1 MVRPGHPRGGPVD
14 NKQLRDDALNYHS
27 SDPPGKVTVVPTKPH
42 GTQRELSL
50 AYSPGVAYPCQEIKD
65 TPDDVYK
72 YTSKGN
78 LVAVIS
84 NGTAVLGLGDI
95 GALASKPVMEGK
107 GLLFKAFADIDVF
120 DIEVDR
126 TDVNQF
132 VDAVK
137 AIAPTFGG
145 INLEDIG
152 APECFE
158 IEKRLVEELDIPVM
172 HDDQH
177 GTAIISGAALLNGL
191 EVVEKDIGDVQV
203 VILGAGASAI
213 SCAKHYLRLGV
224 SPENLVM
231 ADSKGIITTNRA
243 EKGELNEYKSA
254 FARDLDDGG
263 VEDAM
268 DGADVFL
275 GLSKG
280 GLVSPEMISKMAK
293 RPLVFALANPDPEIT
308 PEEVMSVREDAIVAT
323 GRSDYPNQINNV
335 LGFPYIFRGALDVRA
350 TEITEGM
357 KMAATNALAQLAK
370 EPVPDDVL
378 SAYGGEQMQFGPEYL
393 IPKPFDARVLI
404 WEASAVA
411 EAAVEEGVSRLSAEE
426 FDAEEY
432 REELEARLGLTRSI
446 MRRVI
451 NQAKRDQKK
460 IVFCEGE
467 DPTILKAAA
476 QCIAE
481 GICKPILLGQVDRI
495 EAGKE
500 ELGLEFECETID
512 VRYDSRRR
520 ADYADELHRLRGRRG
535 LTRDDAVRQL
545 KSATY
550 FAPMMVRM
558 RDADGYLGG
567 VSHHYPDI
575 VRPCL
580 QVIGPD
586 PDSHRI
592 VGMYMMTVNGQL
604 LFIGDATINIYPDS
618 RTLAEIA
625 IQTAKVA
632 RRFGV
637 KPKVAMLSFSNFGTS
652 EEMRTDRIEEAIE
665 MVREMEPDLIIDGP
679 MQADTALVP
688 DIQDDFPFM
697 SFKGPANVLIC
708 PNLASANIAY
718 KLLQRIAGAE
728 MTGPILE
735 GLSRPAHVLQR
746 GDSVR
751 EVVHMAAICAVDAQ
765 RDAKQ
770 RLID

>member
-1 MVRPGHPRGGPVD
+1 MEDDG
-14 NKQLRDDALNYHS
+14 LREDALEYHAS
-27 SDPPGKVTVVPTKPH
+27 KPAGKITVVPTKPH

-50 AYSPGVAYPCQEIKD
+50 AYSPGVAYPCKEIESD
-65 TPDDVYK
+65 PDSAYK

-78 LVAVIS
+78 LVAVVS

-95 GALASKPVMEGK
+95 GALAGKPVMEGK

-126 TDVNQF
+126 TNVDEF
-132 VDAVK
+132 VEAVK

-145 INLEDIG
+145 INLEDIK

-158 IEKRLVEELDIPVM
+158 IEQRLVAELDIPVM

-191 EVVEKDIGDVQV
+191 EVVEKDIGSVKV
-203 VILGAGASAI
+203 VVSGAGASAI
-213 SCAKHYLRLGV
+213 SCAHHYIRLGV
-224 SPENLVM
+224 KPENIVLV
-231 ADSKGIITTNRA
+231 DSTGILTKSREEA
-243 EKGELNEYKSA
+243 GELNQYKA
-254 FARDLDDGG
+254 QFALDIPDGKLATAL
-263 VEDAM
+263 ED
-268 DGADVFL
+268 ADVFL

-280 GLVSPEMISKMAK
+280 GIVSGEMVSKMAD
-293 RPLVFALANPDPEIT
+293 RPLIFALANPDPEIS
-308 PEEVMSVREDAIVAT
+308 PDDVYAVREDAIVAT

-335 LGFPYIFRGALDVRA
+335 LGFPYIFRGALDVRSK
-350 TEITEGM
+350 EITEGM
-357 KMAATNALAQLAK
+357 KMAATHAIAQLAK
-370 EPVPDDVL
+370 EPVPDDVAA
-378 SAYGGEQMQFGPEYL
+378 AYGGEQLQFGPEYL

-411 EAAVEEGVSRLSAEE
+411 EAAVNEGVARVSADE
-426 FDAEEY
+426 FDVERY
-432 REELEARLGLTRSI
+432 KEELESRLGLTRSI

-451 NQAKRDQKK
+451 NIARKDRKK
-460 IVFCEGE
+460 IVFSEGE
-467 DPTILKAAA
+467 DPTIIKAAS

-481 GICKPILLGQVDRI
+481 GICEPILLGQLERI
-495 EAGKE
+495 EAVKE
-500 ELGLEFECETID
+500 EMGLNFECETID
-512 VRYDSRRR
+512 VRYDPRRR
-520 ADYADELHRLRGRRG
+520 TTYADELHNLRGRKG
-535 LTRDDAVRQL
+535 LTRGDAVRLL

-550 FAPMMVRM
+550 FAPMMVKM
-558 RDADGYLGG
+558 GDADGYLGG

-575 VRPCL
+575 VKPCL
-580 QVIGPD
+580 HTIGPD

-604 LFIGDATINIYPDS
+604 MFIGDATINIYPDS

-625 IQTAKVA
+625 VQTAKVA

-652 EEMRTDRIEEAIE
+652 PELRTDRIEEAISIA
-665 MVREMEPDLIIDGP
+665 RELDPDLVIDGP

-688 DIQDDFPFM
+688 DIQEEYPFM
-697 SFKGPANVLIC
+697 SFEGAANVLIC

-735 GLSRPAHVLQR
+735 GLSKPAHVLQR

-765 RDAKQ
+765 RHARQ
-770 RLID
+770 RL

>member
-1 MVRPGHPRGGPVD
+1 MEDDG
-14 NKQLRDDALNYHS
+14 LREDALEYHAS
-27 SDPPGKVTVVPTKPH
+27 KPAGKITVVPTKPH

-50 AYSPGVAYPCQEIKD
+50 AYSPGVAYPCKEIESD
-65 TPDDVYK
+65 PDSAYK

-78 LVAVIS
+78 LVAVVS

-95 GALASKPVMEGK
+95 GALAGKPVMEGK

-126 TDVNQF
+126 TDVDEF
-132 VDAVK
+132 VEAVK

-145 INLEDIG
+145 INLEDIK

-158 IEKRLVEELDIPVM
+158 IEKRLVAELDIPVM

-191 EVVEKDIGDVQV
+191 EVVEKDIGSIKV
-203 VILGAGASAI
+203 VVSGAGASAI
-213 SCAKHYLRLGV
+213 SCAHHYIRLGV
-224 SPENLVM
+224 KPSNIILV
-231 ADSKGIITTNRA
+231 DSTGIITKSRDEA
-243 EKGELNEYKSA
+243 GELNQYKA
-254 FARDLDDGG
+254 QFALEIPDGDLA
-263 VEDAM
+263 VAM
-268 DGADVFL
+268 HDADVFL

-280 GLVSPEMISKMAK
+280 GIVSSEMVSKMAD
-293 RPLVFALANPDPEIT
+293 RPLIFALANPDPEIS
-308 PEEVMSVREDAIVAT
+308 PEDVYSVREDAIVAT

-335 LGFPYIFRGALDVRA
+335 LGFPYIFRGALDVRSK
-350 TEITEGM
+350 EITEGM
-357 KMAATNALAQLAK
+357 KMAATHAIAQLAK
-370 EPVPDDVL
+370 EPVPDDVAA
-378 SAYGGEQMQFGPEYL
+378 AYGGEQLQFGPEYL

-411 EAAVEEGVSRLSAEE
+411 EAAVNEGVARIPADE
-426 FDAEEY
+426 FDVERY
-432 REELEARLGLTRSI
+432 REELESRLGLTRSI

-451 NQAKRDQKK
+451 NIARKDRKK
-460 IVFCEGE
+460 IVFSEGE
-467 DPTILKAAA
+467 DPTIIKAAS

-481 GICKPILLGQVDRI
+481 GICEPILLGQLERI
-495 EAGKE
+495 EAVKE
-500 ELGLEFECETID
+500 EMGLDFECETID
-512 VRYDSRRR
+512 VRYDPRRR
-520 ADYADELHRLRGRRG
+520 TTYADELHNLRGRKG
-535 LTRDDAVRQL
+535 LTREDAVRLL

-550 FAPMMVRM
+550 FAPMMVKM
-558 RDADGYLGG
+558 GDADGYLGG

-575 VRPCL
+575 VKPCL
-580 QVIGPD
+580 HTIGPD

-604 LFIGDATINIYPDS
+604 MFIGDATINIYPDS

-625 IQTAKVA
+625 VQTAKVA

-652 EEMRTDRIEEAIE
+652 PELRTDRIEEAITIA
-665 MVREMEPDLIIDGP
+665 RELDPDLIIDGP

-688 DIQDDFPFM
+688 DIQEEYPFM
-697 SFKGPANVLIC
+697 SFEGAANVLIC

-735 GLSRPAHVLQR
+735 GLSKPAHVLQR

-765 RDAKQ
+765 RHARQ
-770 RLID
+770 RL

>member
-1 MVRPGHPRGGPVD
+1 MGDDG
-14 NKQLRDDALNYHS
+14 LREDALEYHAS
-27 SDPPGKVTVVPTKPH
+27 KPAGKITVVPTKPH

-50 AYSPGVAYPCQEIKD
+50 AYSPGVAYPCKEIESD
-65 TPDDVYK
+65 PDSAYK

-78 LVAVIS
+78 LVAVVS

-95 GALASKPVMEGK
+95 GALAGKPVMEGK

-126 TDVNQF
+126 TDVDAF
-132 VDAVK
+132 VEAVK

-145 INLEDIG
+145 INLEDIK

-158 IEKRLVEELDIPVM
+158 IEQRLVAELDIPVM

-191 EVVEKDIGDVQV
+191 DVVEKDIGSVKV
-203 VILGAGASAI
+203 VVSGAGASAI
-213 SCAKHYLRLGV
+213 SCAHHYIRLGV
-224 SPENLVM
+224 NPSNIVLV
-231 ADSKGIITTNRA
+231 DSKGILTKSRDEA
-243 EKGELNEYKSA
+243 GELNQYKAHFALDMADGDLASA
-254 FARDLDDGG
+254 M
-263 VEDAM
+263 ED
-268 DGADVFL
+268 ADVFL

-280 GLVSPEMISKMAK
+280 GIVSGEMVSKMAD
-293 RPLVFALANPDPEIT
+293 RPLIFALANPDPEIT
-308 PEEVMSVREDAIVAT
+308 PDDVYAVREDAIVAT

-335 LGFPYIFRGALDVRA
+335 LGFPYIFRGALDVRSK
-350 TEITEGM
+350 EITEGM
-357 KMAATNALAQLAK
+357 KMAATHAIAQLAK
-370 EPVPDDVL
+370 EPVPDDVAA
-378 SAYGGEQMQFGPEYL
+378 AYGGEQLQFGPEYL

-411 EAAVEEGVSRLSAEE
+411 EAAVNEGVARVSADD
-426 FDAEEY
+426 FDVERY
-432 REELEARLGLTRSI
+432 KEELESRLGLTRSI

-451 NQAKRDQKK
+451 NIARKDSKR
-460 IVFCEGE
+460 IVFSEGE
-467 DPTILKAAA
+467 DPTIIKAAS
-476 QCIAE
+476 QCISE
-481 GICKPILLGQVDRI
+481 GICEPILLGQLERI
-495 EAGKE
+495 EAVKE
-500 ELGLEFECETID
+500 EMGLNFECETID
-512 VRYDSRRR
+512 VRYDPRRR
-520 ADYADELHRLRGRRG
+520 TTYADELHNLRGRKG
-535 LTRDDAVRQL
+535 LTQEDAVRLL

-558 RDADGYLGG
+558 GDADGYLGG

-575 VRPCL
+575 VKPCL
-580 QVIGPD
+580 HTIGPD

-604 LFIGDATINIYPDS
+604 MFIGDATINIYPDS

-625 IQTAKVA
+625 VQTAKVA

-652 EEMRTDRIEEAIE
+652 PELRTDRIEEAISIA
-665 MVREMEPDLIIDGP
+665 RELDPDLVIDGP

-688 DIQDDFPFM
+688 DIQEEYPFM
-697 SFKGPANVLIC
+697 AFEGAANVLIC

-765 RDAKQ
+765 RHARQ
-770 RLID
+770 RL

>member
-1 MVRPGHPRGGPVD
+1 VG
-14 NKQLRDDALNYHS
+14 NKQLREDALNYHS
-27 SDPPGKVTVVPTKPH
+27 SNPPGKVTVVPTKPH

-50 AYSPGVAYPCQEIKD
+50 AYSPGVAYPCEEIR
-65 TPDDVYK
+65 DDSDKVYK

-126 TDVNQF
+126 TNVDEF
-132 VDAVK
+132 VEAVK

-158 IEKRLVEELDIPVM
+158 IERRLVEELDIPVM

-177 GTAIISGAALLNGL
+177 GTAIISGAALINGL
-191 EVVEKDIGDVQV
+191 EVVEKKIDEVKV

-213 SCAKHYLRLGV
+213 SCAKHYVRLGV
-224 SPENLVM
+224 NPENLLM
-231 ADSKGIITTNRA
+231 IDSNGILTKSRE
-243 EKGELNEYKSA
+243 EKGELNEYKIE
-254 FARDLDDGG
+254 FARDVEDGG
-263 VEDAM
+263 VGDALG
-268 DGADVFL
+268 GADVFL

-280 GLVSPEMISKMAK
+280 GLVSPEMIGKMSD
-293 RPLVFALANPDPEIT
+293 RPLIFALANPDPEIT
-308 PEEVMSVREDAIVAT
+308 PEDVHSVRDDAIVAT

-350 TEITEGM
+350 KEITEGM
-357 KMAATNALAQLAK
+357 KMAATMAIAQLAK
-370 EPVPDDVL
+370 EPVPDDVIT
-378 SAYGGEQMQFGPEYL
+378 AYEGEQMSFGPEYL

-411 EAAVEEGVSRLSAEE
+411 EAAVNEGVSRVSKKDFELEK
-426 FDAEEY
+426 Y
-432 REELEARLGLTRSI
+432 RENLESRLGLTRSI

-451 NQAKRDQKK
+451 NQAKRELKR

-467 DPTILKAAA
+467 DPTIIKAAA
-476 QCIAE
+476 QCISE
-481 GICKPILLGQVDRI
+481 GICIPILLGQKKRI
-495 EAGKE
+495 SAVKE
-500 ELGLEFECETID
+500 ELGVEFECETID

-520 ADYADELHRLRGRRG
+520 AEYADELHRLRGRRG
-535 LTRDDAVRQL
+535 LTKEDAVRQL
-545 KSATY
+545 KSTTY
-550 FAPMMVRM
+550 FAPMMVRLG
-558 RDADGYLGG
+558 DADGYLGG
-567 VSHHYPDI
+567 VSHQYPDI
-575 VRPCL
+575 VKPCL
-580 QVIGPD
+580 QVIGSN

-604 LFIGDATINIYPDS
+604 MFIGDATINIYPDA

-637 KPKVAMLSFSNFGTS
+637 NPKVAMLSFSNFGTS
-652 EEMRTDRIEEAIE
+652 SEMRTDRIEEAIE
-665 MVREMEPDLIIDGP
+665 IVKEMEPDLVIDGP

-688 DIQDDFPFM
+688 DIQEDYPFM
-697 SFKGPANVLIC
+697 SFSGPANVLIC

-718 KLLQRIAGAE
+718 KLLQRVAGAE

-746 GDSVR
+746 RDSVR
-751 EVVHMAAICAVDAQ
+751 DVVHMSAICAVDAQ
-765 RDAKQ
+765 RASRQ

>member
-1 MVRPGHPRGGPVD
+1 MEDDG
-14 NKQLRDDALNYHS
+14 LREDALEYHAS
-27 SDPPGKVTVVPTKPH
+27 KPAGKITVVPTKPH

-50 AYSPGVAYPCQEIKD
+50 AYSPGVAYPCKEIETD
-65 TPDDVYK
+65 PDNAYK

-78 LVAVIS
+78 LVAVVS

-95 GALASKPVMEGK
+95 GALAGKPVMEGK

-126 TDVNQF
+126 TNVDEF
-132 VDAVK
+132 VEAVK

-145 INLEDIG
+145 INLEDIK

-158 IEKRLVEELDIPVM
+158 IEQRLVAELDIPVM

-191 EVVEKDIGDVQV
+191 EVVEKKIGSVKV
-203 VILGAGASAI
+203 VVSGAGASAI
-213 SCAKHYLRLGV
+213 SCAHHYVRLGV
-224 SPENLVM
+224 KPANIVLV
-231 ADSKGIITTNRA
+231 DSKGILTKSRDQA
-243 EKGELNEYKSA
+243 GELNQYKAEFALDMEDGDLASA
-254 FARDLDDGG
+254 M
-263 VEDAM
+263 E
-268 DGADVFL
+268 GADVFL

-280 GLVSPEMISKMAK
+280 GIVSGEMVSKMAE
-293 RPLVFALANPDPEIT
+293 RPLIFALANPDPEIS
-308 PEEVMSVREDAIVAT
+308 PDDVYAVREDAIVAT

-350 TEITEGM
+350 KEITEGM
-357 KMAATNALAQLAK
+357 KMAATHAIAELAK
-370 EPVPDDVL
+370 QPVPDDVAA
-378 SAYGGEQMQFGPEYL
+378 AYGGEQLQFGPEYL

-411 EAAVEEGVSRLSAEE
+411 EAAVNEGVARVSADE
-426 FDAEEY
+426 FDVERY
-432 REELEARLGLTRSI
+432 REELESRLGLTRSI

-451 NQAKRDQKK
+451 NIARKDKKR
-460 IVFCEGE
+460 IVFSEGE
-467 DPTILKAAA
+467 DPTIIKAVS
-476 QCIAE
+476 QCISE
-481 GICKPILLGQVDRI
+481 GICEPILLGQLERI
-495 EAGKE
+495 EAVKE
-500 ELGLEFECETID
+500 EMGLNFECETID
-512 VRYDSRRR
+512 VRYDPRRR
-520 ADYADELHRLRGRRG
+520 TTYADELHNLRGRKG
-535 LTRDDAVRQL
+535 LTQEDAVRLL
-545 KSATY
+545 KSPTY

-558 RDADGYLGG
+558 GDADGYLGG

-575 VRPCL
+575 VKPCL
-580 QVIGPD
+580 HTIGPD

-604 LFIGDATINIYPDS
+604 MFIGDATINIYPDS

-625 IQTAKVA
+625 VQTAKVA

-652 EEMRTDRIEEAIE
+652 PELRTDRIEEAISIA
-665 MVREMEPDLIIDGP
+665 RELDPDLVIDGP

-688 DIQDDFPFM
+688 DIQEEYPFM
-697 SFKGPANVLIC
+697 AFEGAANVLIC

-765 RDAKQ
+765 RHARQ
-770 RLID
+770 RL

>member
-1 MVRPGHPRGGPVD
+1 MEDDG
-14 NKQLRDDALNYHS
+14 LREDALEYHAS
-27 SDPPGKVTVVPTKPH
+27 KPAGKITVVPTKPH

-50 AYSPGVAYPCQEIKD
+50 AYSPGVAYPCKEIETD
-65 TPDDVYK
+65 PDNAYK

-78 LVAVIS
+78 LVAVVS

-95 GALASKPVMEGK
+95 GALAGKPVMEGK

-126 TDVNQF
+126 TNVDEF
-132 VDAVK
+132 VEAVK

-145 INLEDIG
+145 INLEDIK

-158 IEKRLVEELDIPVM
+158 IEQRLVAELDIPVM

-191 EVVEKDIGDVQV
+191 EVVEKKIGSVKV
-203 VILGAGASAI
+203 VVSGAGASAI
-213 SCAKHYLRLGV
+213 SCAHHYVRLGV
-224 SPENLVM
+224 KPANIVLV
-231 ADSKGIITTNRA
+231 DSKGILTKSRDQA
-243 EKGELNEYKSA
+243 GELNQYKAEFALDMEDGDLASA
-254 FARDLDDGG
+254 M
-263 VEDAM
+263 E
-268 DGADVFL
+268 GADVFL

-280 GLVSPEMISKMAK
+280 GIVSGEMVSKMAE
-293 RPLVFALANPDPEIT
+293 RPLIFALANPDPEIS
-308 PEEVMSVREDAIVAT
+308 PDDVYAVREDAIVAT

-335 LGFPYIFRGALDVRA
+335 LGFPYIFRGALDVRSK
-350 TEITEGM
+350 EITEGM
-357 KMAATNALAQLAK
+357 KMAAPHAIAEHAK
-370 EPVPDDVL
+370 QPVPDDVAA
-378 SAYGGEQMQFGPEYL
+378 AYGREQLQFGPEYL

-411 EAAVEEGVSRLSAEE
+411 EAAVNEGVARVSADE
-426 FDAEEY
+426 FDVERY
-432 REELEARLGLTRSI
+432 REELESRLGLTRSI

-451 NQAKRDQKK
+451 NIARKDKKR
-460 IVFCEGE
+460 IVFSEGE
-467 DPTILKAAA
+467 DPTIIKAVS
-476 QCIAE
+476 QCISE
-481 GICKPILLGQVDRI
+481 GICEPILLGQLERI
-495 EAGKE
+495 EAVKE
-500 ELGLEFECETID
+500 EMGLNFECETID
-512 VRYDSRRR
+512 VRYDPRRR
-520 ADYADELHRLRGRRG
+520 TTYADELHNLRGRKG
-535 LTRDDAVRQL
+535 LTQEDAVRLL
-545 KSATY
+545 KSPTY

-558 RDADGYLGG
+558 GDADGYLGG

-575 VRPCL
+575 VKPCL
-580 QVIGPD
+580 HTIGPD

-604 LFIGDATINIYPDS
+604 MFIGDATINIYPDS

-625 IQTAKVA
+625 VQTAKVA

-652 EEMRTDRIEEAIE
+652 PELRTDRIEEAISIA
-665 MVREMEPDLIIDGP
+665 RELDPDLIIDGP

-688 DIQDDFPFM
+688 DIQEEYPFM
-697 SFKGPANVLIC
+697 AFEGAANVLIC

-765 RDAKQ
+765 RHARQ
-770 RLID
+770 RL

>member
-1 MVRPGHPRGGPVD
+1 MT
-14 NKQLRDDALNYHS
+14 NKRLREDALDYHS
-27 SDPPGKVTVVPTKPH
+27 SNPPGKVTVVPTKPH

-50 AYSPGVAYPCQEIKD
+50 AYSPGVAYPCEEIRD
-65 TPDDVYK
+65 NPEDVYR

-126 TDVNQF
+126 TDVDQF
-132 VDAVK
+132 VEAVK

-158 IEKRLVEELDIPVM
+158 IERRLVEELDIPVM

-191 EVVEKDIGDVQV
+191 EVVEKEIGDVRV
-203 VILGAGASAI
+203 AILGAGASAI
-213 SCAKHYLRLGV
+213 SCAKHYIRLGV
-224 SPENLVM
+224 KPDNLLMV
-231 ADSKGIITTNRA
+231 DSKGIITTKRM
-243 EKGELNEYKSA
+243 EDGDLNEYKSE
-254 FARDLDDGG
+254 FARDVEGG
-263 VEDAM
+263 GIEEALRN
-268 DGADVFL
+268 ADVFL

-280 GLVSPEMISKMAK
+280 GVVSTEMIIPMAEN
-293 RPLVFALANPDPEIT
+293 PLIFALANPDPEIT
-308 PEEVMSVREDAIVAT
+308 PEQVYSVRDDAIVAT

-350 TEITEGM
+350 SEITEGM
-357 KMAATNALAQLAK
+357 KMAATKSLAQLAK
-370 EPVPDDVL
+370 EPVPDDVS
-378 SAYGGEQMQFGPEYL
+378 SAYGGEQMTFGRDYL

-411 EAAVEEGVSRLSAEE
+411 EAAVNEGIARIAKDDFNLN
-426 FDAEEY
+426 DY
-432 REELEARLGLTRSI
+432 REKLESRLGLTRSI

-451 NQAKRDQKK
+451 NQAKRDLKK

-467 DPTILKAAA
+467 DPTIVKAAS
-476 QCIAE
+476 QCITE
-481 GICKPILLGQVDRI
+481 RICVPILLGQKKRI
-495 EAGKE
+495 VAVKE
-500 ELGLEFECETID
+500 ELGLEFDCEVID
-512 VRYDSRRR
+512 VRYDERRR
-520 ADYADELHRLRGRRG
+520 GSYAEELHRLRGRRG
-535 LTRDDAVRQL
+535 MTNEDAVRQL
-545 KSATY
+545 KSTTY

-558 RDADGYLGG
+558 GDADGYLGG
-567 VSHHYPDI
+567 VSHQYPDI
-575 VRPCL
+575 VKPCL

-586 PDSHRI
+586 PNSHRI

-604 LFIGDATINIYPDS
+604 MFIGDATINIYPDA

-652 EEMRTDRIEEAIE
+652 SEMRTDRVEEAIE
-665 MVREMEPDLIIDGP
+665 IVREIEPDLVIDGP

-688 DIQDDFPFM
+688 EIQQDYPFM
-697 SFKGPANVLIC
+697 SFDGPANVLIC

-718 KLLQRIAGAE
+718 KLLQRVAGAE

-746 GDSVR
+746 RDSSR
-751 EVVHMAAICAVDAQ
+751 DVVHMAAICAVDAQ
-765 RDAKQ
+765 RASKQ
-770 RLID
+770 RLVD

>member
-1 MVRPGHPRGGPVD
+1 MEDDG
-14 NKQLRDDALNYHS
+14 LRKDALDYHAS
-27 SDPPGKVTVVPTKPH
+27 KPAGKITVMPTKPH

-50 AYSPGVAYPCQEIKD
+50 AYSPGVAYPCKEIESD
-65 TPDDVYK
+65 PDNAYK

-78 LVAVIS
+78 LVAVVS

-95 GALASKPVMEGK
+95 GALAGKPVMEGK

-126 TDVNQF
+126 TDVDAF
-132 VDAVK
+132 VEAVK

-145 INLEDIG
+145 INLEDIK

-158 IEKRLVEELDIPVM
+158 IEQRLVAELDIPVM

-191 EVVEKDIGDVQV
+191 EVVEKDIGSVKV
-203 VILGAGASAI
+203 VVSGAGASAI
-213 SCAKHYLRLGV
+213 SCAHHYIRLGV
-224 SPENLVM
+224 KPGNIILV
-231 ADSKGIITTNRA
+231 DSTGVLTKSREEA
-243 EKGELNEYKSA
+243 GELNQYKAHFALDMPDGDLASA
-254 FARDLDDGG
+254 I
-263 VEDAM
+263 V
-268 DGADVFL
+268 GADVFL

-280 GLVSPEMISKMAK
+280 GIVSGEMVSKMAD
-293 RPLVFALANPDPEIT
+293 RPLIFALANPDPEIT
-308 PEEVMSVREDAIVAT
+308 PNDVYAVREDAIVAT

-335 LGFPYIFRGALDVRA
+335 LGFPYIFRGALDVKSK
-350 TEITEGM
+350 EITEGM
-357 KMAATNALAQLAK
+357 KMAATHAIAQLAK
-370 EPVPDDVL
+370 EPVPDDVAA
-378 SAYGGEQMQFGPEYL
+378 AYGGEQLQFGPEYL

-411 EAAVEEGVSRLSAEE
+411 QAAVNEGVARISADE
-426 FDAEEY
+426 FDVERY
-432 REELEARLGLTRSI
+432 REELESRLGLTRSI

-451 NQAKRDQKK
+451 NIARKDRKR
-460 IVFCEGE
+460 IVFSEGE
-467 DPTILKAAA
+467 DQTIIKAAS
-476 QCIAE
+476 QCISE
-481 GICKPILLGQVDRI
+481 GICEPILLGQLERI
-495 EAGKE
+495 EAVKE
-500 ELGLEFECETID
+500 EMGLDFECETID
-512 VRYDSRRR
+512 VRYDPRRR
-520 ADYADELHRLRGRRG
+520 TTYADELHNLRGRKG
-535 LTRDDAVRQL
+535 LTRGDAVRLL

-550 FAPMMVRM
+550 FAPMMVKVG
-558 RDADGYLGG
+558 DADGYLGG

-575 VRPCL
+575 VKPCL
-580 QVIGPD
+580 HTIGPD

-604 LFIGDATINIYPDS
+604 MFIGDATINIYPDS

-625 IQTAKVA
+625 VQTAKVA

-652 EEMRTDRIEEAIE
+652 PELRTDRIEEAISIA
-665 MVREMEPDLIIDGP
+665 RELDPDLIIDGP

-688 DIQDDFPFM
+688 DIQEEYPFM
-697 SFKGPANVLIC
+697 AFEGAANVLIC

-735 GLSRPAHVLQR
+735 GLSKPAHVLQR

-765 RDAKQ
+765 RHARE
-770 RLID
+770 RL

>member
-1 MVRPGHPRGGPVD
+1 MED
-14 NKQLRDDALNYHS
+14 DSLRKDALDYHAS
-27 SDPPGKVTVVPTKPH
+27 KPAGKITVMPTKPH

-50 AYSPGVAYPCQEIKD
+50 AYSPGVAYPCKEIESD
-65 TPDDVYK
+65 PDNAYK

-78 LVAVIS
+78 LVAVVS

-95 GALASKPVMEGK
+95 GALAGKPVMEGK

-126 TDVNQF
+126 TDVDAF
-132 VDAVK
+132 VEAVK

-145 INLEDIG
+145 INLEDIK

-158 IEKRLVEELDIPVM
+158 IEQRLVAELDIPVM

-191 EVVEKDIGDVQV
+191 EVVEKDIGSVKV
-203 VILGAGASAI
+203 VVSGAGASAI
-213 SCAKHYLRLGV
+213 SCAHHYIRLGV
-224 SPENLVM
+224 KPGNIILV
-231 ADSKGIITTNRA
+231 DSTGVLTKSREEA
-243 EKGELNEYKSA
+243 GELNQYKAHFALDMPDGDLASA
-254 FARDLDDGG
+254 I
-263 VEDAM
+263 V
-268 DGADVFL
+268 GADVFL

-280 GLVSPEMISKMAK
+280 GIVSGEMVSKMAD
-293 RPLVFALANPDPEIT
+293 RPLIFALANPDPEIT
-308 PEEVMSVREDAIVAT
+308 PNDVYAVREDAIVAT

-335 LGFPYIFRGALDVRA
+335 LGFPYIFRGALDVKSK
-350 TEITEGM
+350 EITEGM
-357 KMAATNALAQLAK
+357 KMAATHAIAQLAK
-370 EPVPDDVL
+370 EPVPDDVAA
-378 SAYGGEQMQFGPEYL
+378 AYGGEQLQFGPEYL

-411 EAAVEEGVSRLSAEE
+411 QAAVNEGVARISADE
-426 FDAEEY
+426 FDVERY
-432 REELEARLGLTRSI
+432 REELESRLGLTRSI

-451 NQAKRDQKK
+451 NIARKDRKR
-460 IVFCEGE
+460 IVFSEGE
-467 DPTILKAAA
+467 DPTIIKAAS
-476 QCIAE
+476 QCISE
-481 GICKPILLGQVDRI
+481 GICEPILLGQLERI
-495 EAGKE
+495 EAVKE
-500 ELGLEFECETID
+500 EMGLDFECETID
-512 VRYDSRRR
+512 VRYDPRRR
-520 ADYADELHRLRGRRG
+520 TTYADELHNLRGRKG
-535 LTRDDAVRQL
+535 LTRGDAVRLL

-550 FAPMMVRM
+550 FAPMMVKVG
-558 RDADGYLGG
+558 DADGYLGG

-575 VRPCL
+575 VKPCL
-580 QVIGPD
+580 HTIGPD

-604 LFIGDATINIYPDS
+604 MFIGDATINIYPDS

-625 IQTAKVA
+625 VQTAKVA

-652 EEMRTDRIEEAIE
+652 PELRTDRIEEAISIA
-665 MVREMEPDLIIDGP
+665 RELDPDLIIDGP

-688 DIQDDFPFM
+688 DIQEEYPFM
-697 SFKGPANVLIC
+697 AFEGAANVLIC

-735 GLSRPAHVLQR
+735 GLSKPAHVLQR

-765 RDAKQ
+765 RHARE
-770 RLID
+770 RL

>member
-1 MVRPGHPRGGPVD
+1 MEDSG
-14 NKQLRDDALNYHS
+14 LRDDALEYHAS
-27 SDPPGKVTVVPTKPH
+27 KPAGKITVVPTKPH

-50 AYSPGVAYPCQEIKD
+50 AYSPGVAYPCKEIESD
-65 TPDDVYK
+65 PDNAYK

-78 LVAVIS
+78 LVAVVS

-95 GALASKPVMEGK
+95 GALAGKPVMEGK

-126 TDVNQF
+126 TDVDAF
-132 VDAVK
+132 VEAVK

-145 INLEDIG
+145 INLEDIK

-158 IEKRLVEELDIPVM
+158 IEQRLVAELDIPVM

-191 EVVEKDIGDVQV
+191 EVVEKSIDTVKV
-203 VILGAGASAI
+203 VVSGAGASAI
-213 SCAKHYLRLGV
+213 SCAHH
-224 SPENLVM
+224 
-231 ADSKGIITTNRA
+231 SKGILTKSRDKA
-243 EKGELNEYKSA
+243 GELNQYKANFALDMADGDLSA
-254 FARDLDDGG
+254 
-263 VEDAM
+263 AM
-268 DGADVFL
+268 EGADVFL

-280 GLVSPEMISKMAK
+280 GIVSGEMVSKMAD
-293 RPLVFALANPDPEIT
+293 RPLIFALANPDPEID
-308 PEEVMSVREDAIVAT
+308 PDDVYAVREDAIVAT

-335 LGFPYIFRGALDVRA
+335 LGFPYIFRGALDVRSK
-350 TEITEGM
+350 EITEGM
-357 KMAATNALAQLAK
+357 KMAATHAIAQLAK
-370 EPVPDDVL
+370 EPVPDDVAA
-378 SAYGGEQMQFGPEYL
+378 AYGGEQLQFGPEYL

-411 EAAVEEGVSRLSAEE
+411 EAAVNEGVARVSADE
-426 FDAEEY
+426 FDVDRY
-432 REELEARLGLTRSI
+432 REELESRLGLTRSI

-451 NQAKRDQKK
+451 NIARKDKKR
-460 IVFCEGE
+460 IVFSEGE
-467 DPTILKAAA
+467 DPTIIKAAS
-476 QCIAE
+476 QCISE
-481 GICKPILLGQVDRI
+481 GICEPILLGQLERI
-495 EAGKE
+495 EAVKE
-500 ELGLEFECETID
+500 EMGLDFECETID
-512 VRYDSRRR
+512 VRYDPRRR
-520 ADYADELHRLRGRRG
+520 TTYANELHNLRGRKG
-535 LTRDDAVRQL
+535 LTREDAVRML

-558 RDADGYLGG
+558 GDADGYLGG

-575 VRPCL
+575 VKPCL
-580 QVIGPD
+580 HTIGPD

-604 LFIGDATINIYPDS
+604 MFIGDATINIYPDS

-625 IQTAKVA
+625 VQTAKVA

-637 KPKVAMLSFSNFGTS
+637 NPKVAMLSFSNFGTS
-652 EEMRTDRIEEAIE
+652 PELRTDRIEEAISIA
-665 MVREMEPDLIIDGP
+665 RELDPDLIIDGP

-688 DIQDDFPFM
+688 DIQEEYPFM
-697 SFKGPANVLIC
+697 AFEGSANVLIC

-765 RDAKQ
+765 RHARQ
-770 RLID
+770 RL

>member
-1 MVRPGHPRGGPVD
+1 MGS
-14 NKQLRDDALNYHS
+14 KELREDALNYHS
-27 SDPPGKVTVVPTKPH
+27 SNPPGKITVVPTKPH

-50 AYSPGVAYPCQEIKD
+50 AYSPGVAYPCEEIGGD
-65 TPDDVYK
+65 PDQAYN

-78 LVAVIS
+78 LVAVVS

-126 TDVNQF
+126 KDVDQF
-132 VDAVK
+132 VEAVK
-137 AIAPTFGG
+137 AISPTFGG
-145 INLEDIG
+145 INLEDISS
-152 APECFE
+152 PECFE
-158 IEKRLVEELDIPVM
+158 IERRLVEELDIPVM

-177 GTAIISGAALLNGL
+177 GTAIISGAALINGL
-191 EVVEKDIGDVQV
+191 EVVNKDIQEVRV
-203 VILGAGASAI
+203 AILGAGASAI
-213 SCAKHYLRLGV
+213 SCAKHYLSLGV
-224 SPENLVM
+224 SRENLTMV
-231 ADSKGIITTNRA
+231 DSKGIVTKAREQA
-243 EKGELNEYKSA
+243 GELNEYKA
-254 FARDLDDGG
+254 YFARDIEEGG
-263 VEDAM
+263 IGDAM
-268 DGADVFL
+268 KGADVFL

-280 GLVSPEMISKMAK
+280 GLVTPEMVKGMSEN
-293 RPLVFALANPDPEIT
+293 PLIFALANPDPEIT
-308 PEEVMSVREDAIVAT
+308 PEDVYAIRDDAIVAT

-357 KMAATNALAQLAK
+357 KMAATKALASLARQ
-370 EPVPDDVL
+370 PVPDDVI
-378 SAYGGEQMQFGPEYL
+378 SAYDGEQMSFGRDYL

-411 EAAVEEGVSRLSAEE
+411 EAAVEEGVSRLSRED
-426 FDAEEY
+426 FDADKY
-432 REELEARLGLTRSI
+432 REELESRLGLTRSI
-446 MRRVI
+446 MRTVI
-451 NQAKRDQKK
+451 NQAKRERKK

-467 DPTILKAAA
+467 DPTIIKAAS
-476 QCIAE
+476 QCISE
-481 GICKPILLGQVDRI
+481 GICKPILLGQEKRI
-495 EAGKE
+495 EAVKE
-500 ELGLEFECETID
+500 ELGLDFNCETID
-512 VRYDSRRR
+512 VRYDPRRR
-520 ADYADELHRLRGRRG
+520 EDYADEMHMLRGRRG
-535 LTRDDAVRQL
+535 LTKEDAVRQL

-558 RDADGYLGG
+558 GDADGYLGG
-567 VSHHYPDI
+567 VSHQYPDI
-575 VRPCL
+575 VKPCL
-580 QVIGPD
+580 QVIGPK

-604 LFIGDATINIYPDS
+604 MFIGDATINIYPDA

-632 RRFGV
+632 KRFGV

-652 EEMRTDRIEEAIE
+652 SEMRTDRIEEAIQ
-665 MVREMEPDLIIDGP
+665 MVREMDPDLVIDGP
-679 MQADTALVP
+679 MQADTALVSE
-688 DIQDDFPFM
+688 IQEDYPFM
-697 SFKGPANVLIC
+697 SFNGPANVLIC

-718 KLLQRIAGAE
+718 KLLQRVAGAE

-746 GDSVR
+746 RDSTR
-751 EVVHMAAICAVDAQ
+751 DVVHMAAICAVDAQ
-765 RDAKQ
+765 RAASQ

>member
-1 MVRPGHPRGGPVD
+1 MEDDG
-14 NKQLRDDALNYHS
+14 LRKDALDYHAS
-27 SDPPGKVTVVPTKPH
+27 KPAGKITVMPTKPH

-50 AYSPGVAYPCQEIKD
+50 AYSPGVAYPCKEIESD
-65 TPDDVYK
+65 PDNAYK

-78 LVAVIS
+78 LVAVVS

-95 GALASKPVMEGK
+95 GALAGKPVMEGK

-126 TDVNQF
+126 TDVDAF
-132 VDAVK
+132 VEAVK

-145 INLEDIG
+145 INLEDIK

-158 IEKRLVEELDIPVM
+158 IEQRLVAELDIPVM

-191 EVVEKDIGDVQV
+191 EVVEKDIGSVKV
-203 VILGAGASAI
+203 VVSGAGASAI
-213 SCAKHYLRLGV
+213 SCAHHYIRLGV
-224 SPENLVM
+224 KSDNIILV
-231 ADSKGIITTNRA
+231 DSTGILTKSREEA
-243 EKGELNEYKSA
+243 GELNQYKAHFALDMPDGDLASA
-254 FARDLDDGG
+254 I
-263 VEDAM
+263 V
-268 DGADVFL
+268 GADVFL

-280 GLVSPEMISKMAK
+280 GIVSGEMVSKMAD
-293 RPLVFALANPDPEIT
+293 RPLIFALANPDPEIT
-308 PEEVMSVREDAIVAT
+308 PNDVYAVREDAIVAT

-335 LGFPYIFRGALDVRA
+335 LGFPYIFRGALDVKSK
-350 TEITEGM
+350 EITEGM
-357 KMAATNALAQLAK
+357 KMAATHAIAQLAK
-370 EPVPDDVL
+370 EPVPDDVAA
-378 SAYGGEQMQFGPEYL
+378 AYGGEQLQFGPEYL

-411 EAAVEEGVSRLSAEE
+411 QAAVNEGVARISADE
-426 FDAEEY
+426 FDVERY
-432 REELEARLGLTRSI
+432 REELESRLGLTRSI

-451 NQAKRDQKK
+451 NIARKDRKR
-460 IVFCEGE
+460 IVFSEGE
-467 DPTILKAAA
+467 DPTIIKAAS
-476 QCIAE
+476 QCISE
-481 GICKPILLGQVDRI
+481 GICEPILLGQLERI
-495 EAGKE
+495 EAVKE
-500 ELGLEFECETID
+500 EMGLDFECETID
-512 VRYDSRRR
+512 VRYDPRRR
-520 ADYADELHRLRGRRG
+520 TTYADELHNLRGRKG
-535 LTRDDAVRQL
+535 LTRGDAVRLL

-550 FAPMMVRM
+550 FAPMMVKVG
-558 RDADGYLGG
+558 DADGYLGG

-575 VRPCL
+575 VKPCL
-580 QVIGPD
+580 HTIGPD

-604 LFIGDATINIYPDS
+604 MFIGDATINIYPDS

-625 IQTAKVA
+625 VQTAKVA

-652 EEMRTDRIEEAIE
+652 PELRTDRIEEAISIA
-665 MVREMEPDLIIDGP
+665 RELDPDLIIDGP

-688 DIQDDFPFM
+688 DIQEEYPFM
-697 SFKGPANVLIC
+697 AFEGAANVLIC

-735 GLSRPAHVLQR
+735 GLSKPAHVLQR

-765 RDAKQ
+765 RHARE
-770 RLID
+770 RL